1 MNSSTIYYLV
11 ADLNGEQFLID
22 TFADA
27 ESGQMMM
34 KKVFEMAMP
43 PQVFAINELIRI
55 FEFLNCQR
63 VVGDILEN
71 CSDLET
77 NGIISVCVIE
87 ESKMKNLKVI

>member
-1 MNSSTIYYLV
+1 MQESKYYLA

-22 TFADA
+22 TFEDA
-27 ESGQMMM
+27 ESAKLMM

-43 PQVFAINELIRI
+43 PQVFAVNELIRI
-55 FEFLNCQR
+55 YEFLNCQR

>member
-1 MNSSTIYYLV
+1 MQESKHYL
-11 ADLNGEQFLID
+11 AIDLNGEQFLID
-22 TFADA
+22 TFEDY

-43 PQVFAINELIRI
+43 PQVFAVNELIRI
-55 FEFLNCQR
+55 YELLNCQR

>member
-1 MNSSTIYYLV
+1 MQESKHYLV

-22 TFADA
+22 TFEDA
-27 ESGQMMM
+27 ESAKLMM

-43 PQVFAINELIRI
+43 PQVFAVNELIRI
-55 FEFLNCQR
+55 YELLNCQR
-63 VVGDILEN
+63 VVGEILEN